1 MKIRGPFSADRPK
14 RRDVAFRQGLLHVAA
29 ILTLL
34 LTVACSD
41 PLQPET
47 DETVDAPAEF
57 TVPVPGLEISLVEPG
72 AEPRQTLAPDL
83 SEGDSHSTVVTV
95 RSELFQQLGD
105 DPESDFGLPPVT
117 LPLDTEVEAADGSEL
132 SVALTLGRP
141 ESPDRVVNAALAAAE
156 GSRAG
161 MTIRADGSVSELR
174 ISPSPES
181 DDIARSAVEQALF
194 QAVYGM
200 IAFPQEPV
208 GEGAKWTI
216 DQPIESQMEIVQR
229 TTVTVR
235 EMSGTTLL
243 LDLAVEQRPRLP
255 YLDVPGEGRVAVDE
269 FTGEGTGS
277 LTVDLERPLPIEG
290 GFEMYGTQQYSDPD
304 TGYVVRQRTSMATEW
319 DSP

>member
-1 MKIRGPFSADRPK
+1 M
-14 RRDVAFRQGLLHVAA
+14 LHVAA